1 MRRADIPIPKPAII
15 EEWDIIGIVDCAQA
29 PPSLEMANESGKVR
43 HMYSLRCRNVNEEHI
58 VEMRVSLV
66 VYVGSVPTVPGPSV
80 VIEI

>member
-29 PPSLEMANESGKVR
+29 PPSLEMD
-43 HMYSLRCRNVNEEHI
+43 I